1 MFKSFVAGKAMDDS
15 EIWLYPRGEKKM
27 DYGNMVGDSFEYAK
41 EAVVGKW
48 NQWIMLIIA
57 TILLGIPLAGY
68 SLKVLRG
75 EKPAPEVA
83 DWGTLFVDGIK
94 YIIVALIYAIPII
107 IVYVL
112 LLGAAFAGAAAGDM
126 AGMAA
131 MAGAMILGLLVIFVL
146 AIIIAIFAVI
156 GIVRFAR
163 TGSIGEAFNFGA
175 ILATIGK
182 IGWVSYIIALVVLIV
197 VGIIFG
203 IIVAIL
209 QIIPILGLL
218 IYLCLI
224 APWNLFCA
232 RYICQLYD
240 SAGA

>member
-1 MFKSFVAGKAMDDS
+1 
-15 EIWLYPRGEKKM
+15 
-27 DYGNMVGDSFEYAK
+27 MVGDSFAYAK

-48 NQWIMLIIA
+48 NQWVMLIIA
-57 TILLGIPLAGY
+57 TILLGIPLMGY

-75 EKPAPEVA
+75 EKPAPEVT
-83 DWGTLFVDGIK
+83 DWGTLFIDGIK
-94 YIIVALIYAIPII
+94 YIIISIIYAIPAF
-107 IVYVL
+107 IVLFLTVGVSV
-112 LLGAAFAGAAAGDM
+112 LGAMSGDPT
-126 AGMAA
+126 AA
-131 MAGAMILGLLVIFVL
+131 MAAVGGMLVGMLVFLIVM
-146 AIIIAIFAVI
+146 IIIAVFEII

-182 IGWVSYIIALVVLIV
+182 IGWVPYIIALVVLIV

-203 IIVAIL
+203 IVVTIIMM
-209 QIIPILGLL
+209 IPILGFL

-224 APWNLFCA
+224 APWTLFIT